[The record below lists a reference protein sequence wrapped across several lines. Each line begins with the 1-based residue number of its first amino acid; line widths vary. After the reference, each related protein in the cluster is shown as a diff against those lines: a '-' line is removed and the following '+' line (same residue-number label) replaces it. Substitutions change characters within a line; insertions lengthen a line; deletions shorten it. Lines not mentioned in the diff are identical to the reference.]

1 VLVELGVMEQRTKA
15 VYEVLDGADVVEVA
29 RRYGVCRQ
37 TVHTWLQKY
46 ANSGFSALVDKSSR
60 PDSCPHQMP
69 AEIEARVVEMRRQ
82 HPDFGPRTILYWLGR
97 EGVDP
102 LPGRSSIYRAL
113 VRHRLIEPRKR
124 RRKKEDYIRWER
136 SRPMELW
143 QMDIVGGFHLRDGAE
158 LKCLTGI
165 DDHSRFCVSARLMA
179 RATAR
184 PVCEALKL
192 ALRTHGLPSQIL
204 TDNGKVFTA
213 RFGPGPG
220 PVMFDRICVD
230 NGIRHILT
238 APRSPTTTGK
248 VERFHRTLRLEFFSN
263 NDYRFETIEQ
273 AQIALDAWL
282 VTYNTIRPHQSIGDR
297 TPAERFALRPEP
309 ALELVETED
318 TTPTPEDETIPRVTR
333 RVDKT
338 GRIHLEGFGYLTGR
352 HLAGEVVEIAFS
364 RGLLEIAHRGSVVA
378 THARRRQPGKE
389 PRMAHEPR
397 HRVARPATSGP
408 TVIRVVD
415 TSGSVSFAG
424 WTYRV
429 GNPYKGASVTVA
441 IVNRSVEISYQ
452 GAVVKTHPIRHD
464 RSKEFGAF
472 STPKGRP
479 RNRKVNRERAA
490 G

>member
-1 VLVELGVMEQRTKA
+1 MLVELGVMEQRTKA

-29 RRYGVCRQ
+29 RCYGVCRQ

-136 SRPMELW
+136 SRSMELW
-143 QMDIVGGFHLRDGAE
+143 QMDIVGGFHLRDGTE

-184 PVCEALKL
+184 PVCEALKA

-220 PVMFDRICVD
+220 PVMFDRICID

-248 VERFHRTLRLEFFSN
+248 VERFHRTLRREFFSK
-263 NDYRFETIEQ
+263 NDYLLETIEQ
-273 AQIALDAWL
+273 AQAALEAWL
-282 VTYNTIRPHQSIGDR
+282 VTYNTIRPHHSIGDR

-318 TTPTPEDETIPRVTR
+318 TTPILEDGTIPRVTR

-338 GRIHLEGFGYLTGR
+338 GRIHLEGFSYLAGR
-352 HLAGEVVEIAFS
+352 HLAGEVVGIAFS
-364 RGLLEIAHRGSVVA
+364 RGLLEISHRGSVVA
-378 THARRRQPGKE
+378 THARRHPAGKE
-389 PRMAHEPR
+389 PRISQEPR
-397 HRVARPATSGP
+397 HRLARPATTGP
-408 TVIRVVD
+408 VVTRVVD
-415 TSGSVSFAG
+415 GSGSVSFAG
-424 WTYRV
+424 WSYRV
-429 GNPYKGASVTVA
+429 GNPYKGLSVAVA
-441 IVNRSVEISYQ
+441 IVNRSVEISYE
-452 GAVVKTHPIRHD
+452 GAIVKTHPIRHD

-472 STPKGRP
+472 STPNGRP
-479 RNRKVNRERAA
+479 RNRKINRTRAA